1 MGVQDKFKANST
13 LERLKASWV
22 LPVWLPVQCY
32 LWLSRSWSMHQL
44 HGTLS
49 ETVYCAQPAGFG
61 DSVHPDYVCRLNH
74 SLYALK
80 QAPRAWYSRFASY
93 MLKLSFVEAKTD
105 TSHFVYH
112 SGGDMVCLL
121 LYVDDIIFTTSST
134 TLLRRTMAGLQ

>member
-1 MGVQDKFKANST
+1 
-13 LERLKASWV
+13 
-22 LPVWLPVQCY
+22 
-32 LWLSRSWSMHQL
+32 MHQL

-49 ETVYCAQPAGFG
+49 ETVYCAQPAGFE
-61 DSVHPDYVCRLNH
+61 DSVHPDYVCRLNR
-74 SLYALK
+74 SLYGLK

-93 MLKLSFVEAKTD
+93 MLKLSFVETKTH

-134 TLLRRTMAGLQ
+134 TLLRRTIAGLQ